1 MPLQRND
8 EITNFYAQVRQD
20 LPAIKRCA
28 FCDSAEFGLQ
38 AYGVIQIVCRKC
50 GAEGPPSDR
59 KLEPMVACRQA
70 IERWN
75 TRAPV
80 PVEVN

>member
-1 MPLQRND
+1 MPKQD
-8 EITNFYAQVRQD
+8 EIYNLYGNVQQD

-28 FCDSAEFGLQ
+28 FCGSAEFGLQ
-38 AYGVIQIVCRKC
+38 SYGVIQVVCRKC

-59 KLEPMVACRQA
+59 KLEPVVACRQA

-75 TRAPV
+75 NRVPA
-80 PVEVN
+80 PVEVH